1 MAGIPSDLILTH
13 RVREKRFHK
22 ERKNCMSYLLGI
34 DVGSTNLKAVL
45 FGADGRMVAKH
56 EVPTE
61 CFHPDPAH
69 PDWAVWQPAQIWTG
83 IAQSVRAVVASL
95 AGGEILGVAVTGMGM
110 DGVPINRDGQWLYP
124 FISWHCPRTAPQQA
138 WWLANIG
145 ADEQFAQGGNQV
157 WTFNTAL
164 RLRWMQEHEP
174 DILKKT
180 HKWLLI
186 EDFVNFMLCGETV
199 TDYSMASTTLLFD
212 QRTRRWNDDLLRRAG
227 IDRSLLCDPLPAGT
241 QIGRVHQAAAEAT
254 GLKQGTPVVLGGHDY
269 CCGCLPTGAFEPGV
283 LLDVLGT
290 WEMVVSA
297 LHEPVLTPEV
307 QRMGVLVDSHVA
319 RDRYAVM
326 GATVAADMLEWF
338 KREIGLPT
346 SVGEADA
353 SEWARLI
360 ALASHSPIG
369 SNGVF
374 FLPHMSGSFCPVL
387 DPASAGAFVGLRN
400 LASRG
405 DLFRA
410 VIEGLNYQFL
420 EIVRA
425 FERGLG
431 VRNDRI
437 VAIGGPTKNQLWMQG
452 KADVTGLVVEVPD
465 MEEAVPLGAALLAG
479 IGTGVY
485 RNEQDAFN
493 QVYRPGTC
501 YVPDKQAQARYREL
515 YARYAALY
523 PALKTFVQTA
533 MPA

>member
-1 MAGIPSDLILTH
+1 
-13 RVREKRFHK
+13 
-22 ERKNCMSYLLGI
+22 MSYLLGI
-34 DVGSTNLKAVL
+34 DIGSTNLKAVL
-45 FGADGRMVAKH
+45 FDTSGKMVAKR

-69 PDWAVWQPAQIWTG
+69 PDWAVWQPEQIWSG
-83 IAQSVRAVVASL
+83 IAQSVRAVAAAVD
-95 AGGEILGVAVTGMGM
+95 GGEILGVAVTGMGM
-110 DGVPINRDGQWLYP
+110 DGVPIDKEGKWLYP

-138 WWLANIG
+138 WWLEHIG
-145 ADEQFAQGGNQV
+145 ADKQFAQGGNQV

-164 RLRWMQEHEP
+164 RLLWMREHEP
-174 DILKKT
+174 AILEKT

-186 EDFVNFMLCGETV
+186 EDFVNFMLCGERA

-212 QRTRRWNDDLLRRAG
+212 QRTRMWNDDLLKRSG

-241 QIGRVHQAAAEAT
+241 LLGRVHSAAAEAT
-254 GLKQGTPVVLGGHDY
+254 GLKVGTPVVLGGHDY

-297 LHEPVLTPEV
+297 LREPVLTPEV
-307 QRMGVLVDSHVA
+307 QRMGVLVDAHVA

-326 GATVAADMLEWF
+326 GATVAADMMEWF
-338 KREIGLPT
+338 KREIGAPD
-346 SVGEADA
+346 SGGGAGD

-360 ALASHSPIG
+360 ELGSQAPIG

-387 DPASAGAFVGLRN
+387 DPASAGAFVGLRS
-400 LASRG
+400 LAGRG

-420 EIVRA
+420 EIIRA

-431 VRNDRI
+431 VTSDRI
-437 VAIGGPTKNQLWMQG
+437 VAIGGPTKNRLWMQG

-485 RNEQDAFN
+485 RDEQDAFA
-493 QVYRPGTC
+493 QVWRPGVA
-501 YVPDKQAQARYREL
+501 YEPEAQAQARYREL
-515 YARYAALY
+515 YARYKALY
-523 PALKTFVQTA
+523 PALKTFGQKNTLA
-533 MPA
+533 

>member
-1 MAGIPSDLILTH
+1 
-13 RVREKRFHK
+13 
-22 ERKNCMSYLLGI
+22 MSYLLGI

-45 FGADGRMVAKH
+45 FETDGRMVAKR

-69 PDWAVWQPAQIWTG
+69 PDWAVWKPEQIWSG
-83 IAQSVRAVVASL
+83 VAQSVRAVAAS
-95 AGGEILGVAVTGMGM
+95 ADGREILGVAVTGMGM
-110 DGVPINRDGQWLYP
+110 DGVPIDKEGHWLYP
-124 FISWHCPRTAPQQA
+124 FISWHCPRTAPQQD
-138 WWLANIG
+138 WWLEHIG
-145 ADEQFAQGGNQV
+145 AEEQFARGGNQV
-157 WTFNTAL
+157 WPFNTAL
-164 RLRWMQEHEP
+164 RLLWMREHEP
-174 DILKKT
+174 ALLEKT
-180 HKWLLI
+180 RKWLLI

-212 QRTRRWNDDLLRRAG
+212 QRTRTWNEDFLQRSG

-241 QIGRVHQAAAEAT
+241 LIGHVHAAAAEAT
-254 GLKQGTPVVLGGHDY
+254 GLKRGTPVVLGGHDY
-269 CCGCLPTGAFEPGV
+269 CCGCLPTGAFNPGV

-297 LHEPVLTPEV
+297 LHEPVLTPDV

-338 KREIGLPT
+338 KREIGLPAAST
-346 SVGEADA
+346 GDGGAD
-353 SEWARLI
+353 WARLI
-360 ALASHSPIG
+360 ELAAQSPVG

-387 DPASAGAFVGLRN
+387 DPASSGAFVGLRN
-400 LASRG
+400 GAARG

-420 EIVRA
+420 EIVRG
-425 FERGLG
+425 FERGLA
-431 VRNDRI
+431 VKNSRI
-437 VAIGGPTKNQLWMQG
+437 VAIGGPTKNRVWMQG
-452 KADVTGLVVEVPD
+452 KADVTGLTVEVPD

-485 RNEQDAFN
+485 RDEQDAFS
-493 QVYRPGTC
+493 QVFRPGTC
-501 YVPDKQAQARYREL
+501 YVPEVQAQARYREL
-515 YARYAALY
+515 FERYEALY
-523 PALKTFVQTA
+523 PALKTLGQKAKT
-533 MPA
+533 

>member
-1 MAGIPSDLILTH
+1 
-13 RVREKRFHK
+13 
-22 ERKNCMSYLLGI
+22 MSYLLGI

-45 FGADGRMVAKH
+45 FDTGGRVVAKG

-69 PDWAVWQPAQIWTG
+69 PDWAVWQPEQIWSG
-83 IAQSVRAVVASL
+83 IAQSVRAVTAS
-95 AGGEILGVAVTGMGM
+95 AVGGEILGVTVTGMGM
-110 DGVPINRDGQWLYP
+110 DGVPIDKAGKWLYP
-124 FISWHCPRTAPQQA
+124 FISWHCPRTAPQLA
-138 WWLANIG
+138 WWLEHIG
-145 ADEQFAQGGNQV
+145 ADEQFARGGNQL

-164 RLRWMQEHEP
+164 RLRWMREHEP
-174 DILKKT
+174 AILDKT

-186 EDFVNFMLCGETV
+186 EDFVNFMLCGETA

-212 QRTRRWNDDLLRRAG
+212 QRTRRWNDDFLRRSG
-227 IDRSLLCDPLPAGT
+227 IDRSLLCDPQPAGT
-241 QIGRVHQAAAEAT
+241 LIGRVHGAAAEIT
-254 GLKQGTPVVLGGHDY
+254 GLKKGTPVVLGGHDY

-297 LHEPVLTPEV
+297 LREPVLTPEV

-319 RDRYAVM
+319 RGRYAVM

-338 KREIGLPT
+338 KREIGAPAPG
-346 SVGEADA
+346 GEPGA
-353 SEWARLI
+353 SEWTRLI
-360 ALASHSPIG
+360 DLASQSPVG

-400 LASRG
+400 IAGRG

-425 FERGLG
+425 FESGLG
-431 VRNDRI
+431 VSNERI
-437 VAIGGPTKNQLWMQG
+437 VAIGGPTKNRLLMQG

-485 RNEQDAFN
+485 RDEQDAFS
-493 QVYRPGTC
+493 QVYRPGTS
-501 YVPDKQAQARYREL
+501 YGPDPQAHDRYREL
-515 YARYAALY
+515 YARYEALY
-523 PALKTFVQTA
+523 PALKSFVQKAATA
-533 MPA
+533 

>member
-1 MAGIPSDLILTH
+1 MG
-13 RVREKRFHK
+13 
-22 ERKNCMSYLLGI
+22 YLLGI

-45 FGADGRMVAKH
+45 FETDGRMVAKR

-61 CFHPDPAH
+61 RFHPDPAH
-69 PDWAVWQPAQIWTG
+69 PDWSVWQPEQIWSG
-83 IAQSVRAVVASL
+83 IARSVRAVAAS
-95 AGGEILGVAVTGMGM
+95 ADGGEILGVAVTGMGM
-110 DGVPINRDGQWLYP
+110 DGLPIDREGKWLYP
-124 FISWHCPRTAPQQA
+124 FISWHCPRTAPQQT
-138 WWLANIG
+138 WWLEHIG
-145 ADEQFAQGGNQV
+145 ANEQFARGGNQI

-164 RLRWMQEHEP
+164 RLRWMSEHEP
-174 DILKKT
+174 AVLEKT

-186 EDFVNFMLCGETV
+186 EDFVNFMLCGETA

-212 QRTRRWNDDLLRRAG
+212 QRTRTWNEEFLRRSG
-227 IDRSLLCDPLPAGT
+227 IGRALLCDPLPAGT
-241 QIGRVHQAAAEAT
+241 LLGRVHAAAAEAT
-254 GLKQGTPVVLGGHDY
+254 GLKRGTPVVLGGHDY
-269 CCGCLPTGAFEPGV
+269 CCGCLPTGAFNPGV

-297 LHEPVLTPEV
+297 LREPVLTPEV

-338 KREIGLPT
+338 KREIGVPGSGGGT
-346 SVGEADA
+346 DP
-353 SEWARLI
+353 SEWSRLI
-360 ALASHSPIG
+360 DLAAQAPIG
-369 SNGVF
+369 SSGVF

-400 LASRG
+400 LATRG

-420 EIVRA
+420 EIVRG

-431 VRNDRI
+431 AKGGQI
-437 VAIGGPTKNQLWMQG
+437 VAIGGPTKNRLWMQG

-485 RNEQDAFN
+485 RDEQDAFS
-493 QVYRPGTC
+493 QVRRPGAC
-501 YVPDKQAQARYREL
+501 YAPDAQAQARYSEL
-515 YARYAALY
+515 YARYETLY
-523 PALKTFVQTA
+523 PALKSFNQKAAET
-533 MPA
+533 

>member
-1 MAGIPSDLILTH
+1 
-13 RVREKRFHK
+13 
-22 ERKNCMSYLLGI
+22 MSYLLGI

-45 FGADGRMVAKH
+45 FDTDGRVAAKR

-69 PDWAVWQPAQIWTG
+69 PGWAVWQPEQIWSG
-83 IAQSVRAVVASL
+83 IAQSVRAVAAS
-95 AGGEILGVAVTGMGM
+95 AEGGEILGVAVTGMGM
-110 DGVPINRDGQWLYP
+110 DGVPVDQAGKCLYP

-138 WWLANIG
+138 WWLAHIG
-145 ADEQFAQGGNQV
+145 ADEQFARGGNQV
-157 WTFNTAL
+157 WSFNTAL
-164 RLRWMQEHEP
+164 RLLWMREHEP
-174 DILKKT
+174 AILEKT

-186 EDFVNFMLCGETV
+186 EDYVNFMLCGETA

-212 QRTRRWNDDLLRRAG
+212 QRTRAWNDDFLQRSG
-227 IDRSLLCDPLPAGT
+227 IDRSLLCDPHPAGT
-241 QIGRVHQAAAEAT
+241 LIGRVHAAAAVAT
-254 GLKQGTPVVLGGHDY
+254 GLKIGTPVVLGGHDY
-269 CCGCLPTGAFEPGV
+269 CCGCLSTGAFEPGV

-297 LHEPVLTPEV
+297 LREPVLTPEV

-338 KREIGLPT
+338 KREIGLPPAG
-346 SVGEADA
+346 GEGGE
-353 SEWARLI
+353 SEWAGLI
-360 ALASHSPIG
+360 GLASRSPIG

-400 LASRG
+400 IAGRG

-420 EIVRA
+420 EIIRA
-425 FERGLG
+425 FGRGLG
-431 VRNDRI
+431 VKSDRI
-437 VAIGGPTKNQLWMQG
+437 VAIGGPTKNRLWMQG

-465 MEEAVPLGAALLAG
+465 MEEAVPLGAAILAG

-485 RNEQDAFN
+485 RDEQEAFSH
-493 QVYRPGTC
+493 VYRPGTS
-501 YVPDKQAQARYREL
+501 YVPDPQAHARYREL
-515 YARYAALY
+515 YERYEALY
-523 PALKTFVQTA
+523 PALATLGQKA
-533 MPA
+533 L